1 MSGYFLSSFK
11 ACVQNTSDMFTL
23 PESLF
28 PELDYL
34 TQNNDSTLDTE
45 NNLSDIYFDEIGGV
59 RGSIKTVYGYCIN
72 QW

>member
-1 MSGYFLSSFK
+1 MSGYFLSSLK
-11 ACVQNTSDMFTL
+11 VCVQYTSDKFTL

-28 PELDYL
+28 PEFDYL
-34 TQNNDSTLDTE
+34 TQNNDQTFDTE

-59 RGSIKTVYGYCIN
+59 RGAIKTVYGCCIN